1 MVYGIAV
8 RKLAK
13 HFQTPRE
20 AREYLGLPEE
30 VRDKDWS
37 LRLSYVNGK
46 GGMPGGVYWL
56 QCSDLRIT
64 AVDKPDKIVD
74 ARGKAK
80 ITRVVAGISRRN
92 FQIEFRGGS
101 EIAHHKIEKTALK
114 LICSIEDRD
123 GMEPEYL
130 FMDGYGQE
138 AILTIRRKR

>member
-46 GGMPGGVYWL
+46 AAAHEGVWWL
-56 QCSDLRIT
+56 RCSDLRIVT
-64 AVDKPDKIVD
+64 VCQPERIAEV
-74 ARGKAK
+74 RGKTR
-80 ITRVVAGISRRN
+80 ITRVIGSVPGQY
-92 FQIEFRGGS
+92 FQIEFGGNDDQNASKS
-101 EIAHHKIEKTALK
+101 EK
-114 LICSIEDRD
+114 SV
-123 GMEPEYL
+123 
-130 FMDGYGQE
+130 F
-138 AILTIRRKR
+138 